1 MSTTT
6 IYVLKLKYN
15 KYYVGKTSNVANR
28 ILEHF
33 IQDAAHKAS
42 TWTSKYSPISI
53 EEIIENCD
61 DFDEDKYTKIYMSKH
76 GIQNVR
82 GGSYTKLVLSEDDV
96 NHLLTELRGA
106 RNACYYCGSDGHFIN
121 DCTRLYMSKKKDAP
135 IKYERDKK
143 RSGTCYR
150 CGRPGHMQNKCYAR
164 THINGYQIR
173 DRVPPNEKKPYEKAS
188 SFFF

>member
-1 MSTTT
+1 MIALTLT
-6 IYVLKLKYN
+6 IYILKLKYN
-15 KYYVGKTSNVANR
+15 KYYVGKTNNVTNR

-33 IQDAAHKAS
+33 AQDATNKAS
-42 TWTSKYSPISI
+42 AWTSKYSPISI

-82 GGSYTKLVLSEDDV
+82 GGSYTKLVLTEDDI

-121 DCTRLYMSKKKDAP
+121 DCTKLYMSNKKIAP
-135 IKYERDKK
+135 IKYTKPIKTTKCD
-143 RSGTCYR
+143 R
-150 CGRPGHMQNKCYAR
+150 CGRFGHIQNKCYAR
-164 THINGYQIR
+164 TYIDGTYIR
-173 DRVPPNEKKPYEKAS
+173 ENRNEKKPSEKAS

>member
-28 ILEHF
+28 IMEHF
-33 IQDAAHKAS
+33 VQDAANKAS
-42 TWTSKYSPISI
+42 SWTSKYSPISI

-82 GGSYTKLVLSEDDV
+82 GGSYTKLVLTEEDI

-106 RNACYYCGSDGHFIN
+106 RNACYYCGSDGHYIN
-121 DCTRLYMSKKKDAP
+121 DCTRLYMSKKKTTP
-135 IKYERDKK
+135 MKFKK
-143 RSGTCYR
+143 AMTCYR

-164 THINGYQIR
+164 MHVDGYEIKSNKASKIM
-173 DRVPPNEKKPYEKAS
+173 NEKKPSAEKAS